1 MASTLKPLA
10 DRVIV
15 KPKPKPA
22 ATPSGI
28 VLPDTVNERPQ
39 EGTVIAVGPGRL
51 LDSGK
56 RVAPEVKSG
65 DEVLYAKYAGTEVK
79 LDGDDEYLVMRENEL
94 LAIVANG
101 AT

>member
-1 MASTLKPLA
+1 MATSLKPLG

-15 KPKPKPA
+15 KPKPKPQT
-22 ATPSGI
+22 TPTGI
-28 VLPDTVNERPQ
+28 VLPDTVSERPQ

-56 RVAPEVKSG
+56 RIEPEVKSG

-79 LDGDDEYLVMRENEL
+79 LDEDEYLVIRENEL

-101 AT
+101 ST

>member
-1 MASTLKPLA
+1 MATNLKPLG

-15 KPKPKPA
+15 KPKPKPQT
-22 ATPSGI
+22 TPTGI
-28 VLPDTVNERPQ
+28 VLPDTVTERPQ
-39 EGTVIAVGPGRL
+39 EGKVIAVGPGRL

-56 RVAPEVKSG
+56 RVEPEVKSG

-79 LDGDDEYLVMRENEL
+79 LDEDEYLVIRENEL

-101 AT
+101 ST